1 MSEEGNSKLFST
13 LAPIFFGFFGAFVY
27 HKFFLT
33 DGRKNE
39 EEVKENHNEVKNTH
53 EKEAIGDKHKEPASP
68 GKDTK
73 RKVKFDP
80 QTMQLEEI
88 KEIISLTIRETMEK
102 SEKNE
107 PKVSAGATGN
117 KRMDQKM
124 RRRYSENDEPIYKIC
139 FSGGPCAGKTTALT
153 VLTSTCEQ
161 LGFRAFIVPESATT
175 LMKAGFLINNT
186 QFSEMQ
192 EIQFQSCLMR
202 LQIFLE
208 DLVLEYA
215 AATSDRPVVVFCDR
229 GLMDG
234 KAYVSQKVWQA
245 ILDEMGWNEVYLRD
259 SRYDAVV
266 CMITAANGAEK
277 YYDLETNDAR
287 YEDLEAAKR
296 VDHLIQKNWSGHSQL
311 YIIDN
316 NIESFDAKIEK
327 TKRTVLNLLGAGS
340 STIFNRKF
348 LLYPFKKED
357 IIVPFEFFE
366 VVEYFLKPVEGQQSK
381 IIQKGNFQAFSY
393 TLETKYFKS
402 DQVITRR
409 KQITSRE
416 FIFPRKFDDNKI
428 MLEKSRISFMYKNQH
443 FIIDTFVNVHG
454 SPSLLRIETEQ
465 TSDKIEKPEFL
476 HYCRDVTDEEEYGT
490 PNMAEKDYKM
500 PQKDYEELMKYK
512 V

>member
-1 MSEEGNSKLFST
+1 MSEEKGSKLFGVV
-13 LAPIFFGFFGAFVY
+13 APLFVGFVGAYIYNRFFASNGSKDGEAKGEVSHDTKSIDVTGA
-27 HKFFLT
+27 
-33 DGRKNE
+33 NSE
-39 EEVKENHNEVKNTH
+39 EQKELSSPS
-53 EKEAIGDKHKEPASP
+53 KES
-68 GKDTK
+68 K

-80 QTMQLEEI
+80 EVLQQEEM
-88 KEIISLTIRETMEK
+88 KEIISMTIRETLQNLERSSLK
-102 SEKNE
+102 DN
-107 PKVSAGATGN
+107 AGATGN

-124 RRRYSENDEPIYKIC
+124 RRRYSENDEPIYKVC

-153 VLTSTCEQ
+153 VITSTCEQ
-161 LGFRAFIVPESATT
+161 LGFRTFIVPESATI

-215 AATSDRPVVVFCDR
+215 AATSDKPVVVFCDR

-266 CMITAANGAEK
+266 VMITAANGAEQ
-277 YYDLETNDAR
+277 YYDHNTNEAR
-287 YEDLEAAKR
+287 YEDLEAAKK
-296 VDHLIQKNWSGHSQL
+296 VDESIQKNWSGHSQL

-316 NIESFDAKIEK
+316 NIDSFEAKIEK
-327 TKRTVLNLLGAGS
+327 TKRTVMNLLGAGS

-348 LLYPFKKED
+348 LLYSFKKD
-357 IIVPFEFFE
+357 DVKVPSESFE
-366 VVEYFLKPVEGQQSK
+366 VVEFYLQPVEGQQSK
-381 IIQKGNFQAFSY
+381 IIQKGNFQSYAY
-393 TLETKYFKS
+393 TLETKITKNE
-402 DQVITRR
+402 QVITRR

-416 FIFPRKFDDNKI
+416 FIFPRKFDNTKLN
-428 MLEKSRISFMYKNQH
+428 LEKSSVSFMYKNQH

-454 SPSLLRIETEQ
+454 RPSLLRIETEQ
-465 TSDKIEKPEFL
+465 TSDLIEKPEFL
-476 HYCRDVTDEEEYGT
+476 NYYRDVTDEEAYAT
-490 PNMAEKDYKM
+490 QYMANKDYKM
-500 PQKDYEELMKYK
+500 PVKDYEELLKHN